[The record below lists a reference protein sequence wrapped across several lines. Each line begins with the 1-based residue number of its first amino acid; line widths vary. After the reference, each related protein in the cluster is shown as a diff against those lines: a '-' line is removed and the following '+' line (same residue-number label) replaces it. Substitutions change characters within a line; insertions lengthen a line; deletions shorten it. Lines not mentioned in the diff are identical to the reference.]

1 MSIMNKILV
10 LDPTRS
16 KTTIKMGKYIK
27 HLGQGGTVKLFL
39 NTVQP
44 FTRTVRLLTGSW
56 RWFEAS
62 PTRRME
68 VGIEE
73 AMAFVGN
80 RVSRIMARS
89 GMDTLTR
96 NIVLPIQQYLV
107 VKDLLGDSYHPI
119 ALCVCLGLLRAILPY
134 IASFTGSYTGR
145 TLTRQFFT
153 SSQNKW
159 LPTQKIMELNL
170 TSDDCREKDELDQT
184 AHLCIIA
191 RGVARELGKIQTTF
205 DGTTAIKQYETL
217 LTEGFQQVGA
227 GCGGYAVY
235 QKRIHNLTGDDK
247 SSYTTILLHVT
258 PHGPSILDVMPFYIV
273 IETDVSFDRRHTKWS
288 NSLNATAMATFDKN
302 WRGPDVLEGR
312 V

>member
-1 MSIMNKILV
+1 MSIMNKILI
-10 LDPTRS
+10 LDPTRT
-16 KTTIKMGKYIK
+16 KTTIKLGKYIK

-80 RVSRIMARS
+80 RVSRIVARS
-89 GMDTLTR
+89 GMDTVAR
-96 NIVLPIQQYLV
+96 SIVLPIQQYLLV
-107 VKDLLGDSYHPI
+107 NDLLGDSYHPI

-153 SSQNKW
+153 SSQKRW
-159 LPTQKIMELNL
+159 LPTQRIMELNL
-170 TSDDCREKDELDQT
+170 TSDDCREKDEIDQT
-184 AHLCIIA
+184 ADLCIIV
-191 RGVARELGKIQTTF
+191 RGAARELGKVQTML
-205 DGTTAIKQYETL
+205 DGTTVIKQYATL
-217 LTEGFQQVGA
+217 SMEGFQQVGA

-235 QKRIHNLTGDDK
+235 QKHIHNDLSDEK
-247 SSYTTILLHVT
+247 ASYTTILL
-258 PHGPSILDVMPFYIV
+258 M
-273 IETDVSFDRRHTKWS
+273 
-288 NSLNATAMATFDKN
+288 
-302 WRGPDVLEGR
+302 
-312 V
+312 